1 MAVHQL
7 TRADAR
13 RVAIRA
19 QLLHLPRPTD
29 LMSVV
34 RHLAIVQYDQTAA
47 VAPSADLVLW
57 SRLGPSYEPEELA
70 GLLKEQAL
78 IELGGMIRPAEDIA
92 LFRADMGDWP
102 GRGEIKEWQA
112 AVEDWVRANDE
123 CRRHILE
130 RLYDENPL
138 PASAFPDL
146 TIVPWR
152 SSGWNNDRNVIRLL
166 DMMAARG
173 EVAVSGRRGREKLW
187 DLAERV
193 YPDDPVVPAEEARLE
208 RNRRRL
214 HALGIA
220 RGRAAGAPGEAN
232 DVGEAGEAAVIDG
245 VRGRWRVDPAY
256 LDGGF
261 EGRAALLSPLDR
273 LVFDRKRMIEIF
285 EFDYQLEMYKPVAQ
299 RRWGYWALPILC
311 GDRLVGKLD
320 ATADRTE
327 GVLRVHAVH
336 ADEPFDRAMTA
347 AIDAEFDDL
356 ADWLG
361 LTLERDGEPVARM
374 RKGLSRTPG
383 GSR

>member
-7 TRADAR
+7 SRTDAR
-13 RVAIRA
+13 RVAVRA
-19 QLLHLPRPTD
+19 QLLDKPRPTD
-29 LMSVV
+29 VMTVV
-34 RHLAIVQYDQTAA
+34 RHLTILQYDQTAA

-57 SRLGPSYEPEELA
+57 SRLGSAYAPEELA
-70 GLLKEQAL
+70 GLLKEQSL

-92 LFRADMGDWP
+92 LFRADMADWP
-102 GRGEIKEWQA
+102 GRGEVSEWQA
-112 AVEDWVRANDE
+112 AIEDWVRANDE

-138 PASAFPDL
+138 PAGAFPDL

-173 EVAVSGRRGREKLW
+173 EVAVTGRRGREKLW

-214 HALGIA
+214 RALGIA
-220 RGRAAGAPGEAN
+220 RGRAAETLGEAN
-232 DVGEAGEAAVIDG
+232 DVGEAGEPAVIEG

-256 LDGGF
+256 LDGAF

-273 LVFDRKRMIEIF
+273 LVFDRKRMTDIF
-285 EFDYQLEMYKPVAQ
+285 EFDYQLEMYKPVEK
-299 RRWGYWALPILC
+299 RRWGYWALPILY
-311 GDRLVGKLD
+311 GDRLVGKVD
-320 ATADRTE
+320 ASADRTE

-336 ADEPFDRAMTA
+336 EDEPFDDGTA
-347 AIDAEFDDL
+347 AAVDAEIEDL
-356 ADWLG
+356 ADWL
-361 LTLERDGEPVARM
+361 TLDLV
-374 RKGLSRTPG
+374 RKR
-383 GSR
+383 